1 MNDVFNS
8 NEFTVQVIAA
18 GSFADKPGYADGRMY
33 LVETATVRLNHAALY
48 AWSETRTLD
57 DRDCFETEEEWV
69 KHTQKKHSLY
79 LEFKKNLADAVG
91 FTPDPDKEE
100 INIKQVVSE
109 VFTVVW
115 IHEIK

>member
-1 MNDVFNS
+1 MTNFNS
-8 NEFTVQVIAA
+8 DRFAVQVIAC
-18 GSFADKPGYADGRMY
+18 GSFTDQPVYADKTY
-33 LVETATVRLNHAALY
+33 LIETATVRLNHAALN
-48 AWSETRTLD
+48 AWSETHALY
-57 DRDCFETEEEWV
+57 DRDWFETEEEWV

-79 LEFKKNLADAVG
+79 SEFKKNMADAVG

>member
-1 MNDVFNS
+1 MNDFHS
-8 NEFTVQVIAA
+8 DSFAVQVIAA
-18 GSFADKPGYADGRMY
+18 GAFVDKPAYADGRSY
-33 LVETATVRLNHAALY
+33 LVETATVRLNHAALN
-48 AWSETRTLD
+48 AWSETHALYH
-57 DRDCFETEEEWV
+57 RDWFETEEEWV

-79 LEFKKNLADAVG
+79 LQFKKNMADAVG
-91 FTPDPDKEE
+91 FAPDPDKEE